1 MRNPNIWSAVPVEQV
16 GLHFGDG
23 HHVDESAS
31 PMMREVAFSH
41 LRPYFH
47 EILRSTPQRSIGAD
61 VG

>member
-1 MRNPNIWSAVPVEQV
+1 
-16 GLHFGDG
+16 
-23 HHVDESAS
+23 
-31 PMMREVAFSH
+31 MMREVLAFSH